1 MNKSLNER
9 ETIAYTCC
17 DKKEKAV
24 HSIAAFQRKTTANST
39 KFQNHAECLEN
50 FFLFRPRKLISTDA
64 SESDLIEVKKQLAM
78 YCPIAKVIR
87 NSGTTI
93 NENWTKIN

>member
-1 MNKSLNER
+1 MRR

-24 HSIAAFQRKTTANST
+24 HSIAAFHRKTTANST

-50 FFLFRPRKLISTDA
+50 FFLFRPRRLISIKQQNYLFFFG
-64 SESDLIEVKKQLAM
+64 LILAEKN
-78 YCPIAKVIR
+78 C
-87 NSGTTI
+87 
-93 NENWTKIN
+93 